1 MSVAERLV
9 RARGDR
15 RREDVANAVGVS
27 VSAIAMYE
35 NGGRV
40 PRDETKIKLADFY
53 GMTVQALFLI
63 DKCHITC
70 LPKKARRNERAQAQ
84 AHERSTPMK
93 TIDDY
98 KEALEH
104 AGSAVQEKLLA
115 QADALERALPAMDE
129 QGPENKRGAGGL
141 PGRGQ
146 PQH

>member
-53 GMTVQALFLI
+53 GMTVQALFSI

-93 TIDDY
+93 TIDDH

-115 QADALERALPAMDE
+115 QADADGFTAWELAELVAWAE
-129 QGPENKRGAGGL
+129 AWA
-141 PGRGQ
+141 
-146 PQH
+146 